1 MIGTFVMKELR
12 LLSIS
17 RKFQFYSDF
26 YSNSTLNNLEQPPWT
41 LFVFLGTLKSYFST
55 SLFVIFG
62 QYRVSLL
69 YTLNKL
75 KALLLNLIV
84 SVTPLDDCIITVK
97 KELWDIDSSF
107 IL

>member
-1 MIGTFVMKELR
+1 MKELR

-26 YSNSTLNNLEQPPWT
+26 YSNSTLNNLEQPPWR

-97 KELWDIDSSF
+97 KEL
-107 IL
+107 